1 MRALS
6 ANELLDA
13 WEQGIGQTPA
23 RRAMALLAPAC
34 PERSPD
40 ALARLSIGQRDA
52 RLLALREW
60 TFGAR
65 LLSLATCP
73 GCGERLELA
82 FDTADIRS
90 PASPEGRGGGQSQ
103 SEALSLTVDG
113 YEVRFRLPNSLD
125 LEAIAGLDDAAAARR
140 ALLQRCLLGA
150 HPGDG
155 GAAAGR
161 LPAAVESAVGET
173 MARADPQ
180 ADVVLDLACPAC
192 DHRWQAVFDIA
203 SFFWTELDA
212 WARRT
217 LREVHLLASA
227 YGWREAEILTLS
239 PWRRQ
244 AYLEMVG

>member
-6 ANELLDA
+6 ATELLDA
-13 WEQGIGQTPA
+13 WEQGVGQTPA

-60 TFGAR
+60 TFGSR

-73 GCGERLELA
+73 GCGERLDLA
-82 FDTADIRS
+82 LDTADIQPS
-90 PASPEGRGGGQSQ
+90 PLPRDEAGGESQ
-103 SEALSLTVDG
+103 SEALSLAVDG
-113 YEVRFRLPNSLD
+113 YEVQFRLPDGLD
-125 LEAIAGLDDAAAARR
+125 LEAIAGHDDAAVARQ

-150 HPGDG
+150 CHEGDEV
-155 GAAAGR
+155 AAGR
-161 LPAAVESAVGET
+161 LPASVEESVVEA

-180 ADVVLDLACPAC
+180 ADVVLDLSCPAC

-227 YGWREAEILTLS
+227 YGWREAEILALS